1 MMRETNRTESGQG
14 WIALCLMI
22 AIFIILPLGLLAFDL
37 SKYYWASLQMRS
49 AVDAAA
55 LSGVATLASGDSA
68 NDVGN
73 SHRNAAK
80 SAWETFKRN
89 SIFGTVMDTALD
101 PVPSHINAPQ
111 PTSLPVGQ
119 SEIYIDLLDINRAP
133 LATWNSPTAPR
144 ARVMRVHGYQGY
156 RPTFGQ
162 YLGFGDLL
170 LVASSD
176 GAVPTLDLLLCF
188 DISGSMDDNTPVEFI
203 NRRWDG
209 GVQRVRYDRRG
220 RGTLAEV
227 LGLPTG
233 THFTGTPVNVLPPQ
247 NLRATGYGYV
257 GTKKHFSEMNW
268 NPVATHRHP
277 ATQNMRSLNAGV
289 TEAGSPPGNYNSG
302 TPTMH
307 NGQTAAGTTF
317 NGRYVNEVDEG
328 DADAFTDL
336 IVRIDGK
343 TDLNYTPTTHEYP
356 SGSGVIYSFPS
367 LGSLVEASRGNLDW
381 HPVTGGANFTNS
393 MASTGNGGANSGTMP
408 TVSAAFPNYKAAY
421 EDAVQSKSYVSGP
434 LNGQKLYNPIGYSR
448 DAASSF
454 FNLMFTNT
462 DAHFGFVAF
471 TDAAGA
477 YNNTPPVWTGSPASG
492 TSPYFR
498 VDQGYTK
505 GGTQVFNVPYT
516 PLDQASSNYA
526 TVDSNVKTLTPL
538 GQTNIADSLK
548 TALDDLLDPT
558 KYRRGSKKAIVL
570 FTDGIPNMPSPATAQ
585 SDCITQ
591 ANRANANKIPIYCI
605 GLADPSNA
613 TLQTQQQNLLGEH
626 PAGIAGISK
635 GKYFQ
640 VTSSTS
646 LNDAFRVI
654 ARQLVQLTVAR

>member
-1 MMRETNRTESGQG
+1 MMREFKRTESGQG
-14 WIALCLMI
+14 WIALCLII
-22 AIFIILPLGLLAFDL
+22 AIFIVLPLGLLAFDL

-80 SAWETFKRN
+80 SAWETFQRN
-89 SIFGTVMDTALD
+89 SIFGTNMSTALD
-101 PVPSHINAPQ
+101 PVPTHVNVAQ
-111 PTSLPVGQ
+111 PTTLPVGQ
-119 SEIYIDLLDINRAP
+119 SEIYIDLLDINRQP
-133 LATWNSPTAPR
+133 LVSWNTATSER

-162 YLGFGDLL
+162 YLGFPDLL
-170 LVASSD
+170 LVATSD

-209 GVQRVRYDRRG
+209 GAQRVRYDRRG
-220 RGTLAEV
+220 RGPLGEV

-233 THFTGTPVNVLPPQ
+233 SHFTGTPVNVLPPQ
-247 NLRATGYGYV
+247 NLRAAGYGYV

-277 ATQNMRSLNAGV
+277 ATQNMRSLNGGT
-289 TEAGSPPGNYNSG
+289 TEAGSPPGNFNSA

-307 NGQTAAGTTF
+307 NGQTALGTTF

-336 IVRIDGK
+336 IVRIDGQS
-343 TDLNYTPTTHEYP
+343 TANYTPTSHTF
-356 SGSGVIYSFPS
+356 GGVTYQFPS

-381 HPVTGGANFTNS
+381 DPVTGGNNFINSKAN
-393 MASTGNGGANSGTMP
+393 TGNGGPQQGDMP

-421 EDAVQSKSYVSGP
+421 EDAVQAKTFVSGT
-434 LNGQKLYNPIGYSR
+434 LAGQKLYNPIGYSR

-471 TDAAGA
+471 TDAAGT

-505 GGTQVFNVPYT
+505 GGTKVFNVPYT
-516 PLDQASSNYA
+516 PLDQSASNY
-526 TVDSNVKTLTPL
+526 TNVDNAVKTLTPL

-548 TALDDLLDPT
+548 TAIDDLLDPT
-558 KYRRGSKKAIVL
+558 KYRRGSKKAVVL
-570 FTDGIPNMPSPATAQ
+570 FTDGIPNMPTPATAQ

-605 GLADPSNA
+605 GLADPNNA